1 MTFPPFPLYPHG
13 LFGPY
18 AGLLVGTLVGVAF
31 GLVLERA
38 GFGRA
43 RNLAAQFYLTDLR
56 VLKVMFSAIVT
67 ALVGMTLLGGIG
79 VLDLSL
85 ITVPETFLWPQLV
98 GGLLLGAGFIVSG
111 YCPGTGVVAVASGNL
126 DGVAAL
132 GGIMAGSLAFGFGYG
147 PLESFY
153 KSGAMGV
160 VRIDRLLGV
169 PMSVVAAAVVA
180 MAVGAFLG
188 GEKLEAIFAPRQGEP
203 IPGSPVRVKARV
215 FSGFAAVA
223 ALALVALALPAR
235 HASLA
240 AKPAQRMGAVEL
252 AKRLVASPESWWVVD
267 LRPDAVAENGRLPG
281 AIVVGSEEKGAAA
294 AAGLTPTRKLVVYS
308 QGDLAAPPEGVK
320 RFAGDV
326 YVLEGGYDAWKTGV
340 LTPPKAPDGATAAQ
354 LAEFRTRAALYAHF
368 TGTAATAGPARSEP
382 RPAAAPAT
390 EPKKGGGC

>member
-1 MTFPPFPLYPHG
+1 MTFPLYPHG
-13 LFGPY
+13 LFGTY

-31 GLVLERA
+31 GFVLERA

-67 ALVGMTLLGGIG
+67 ACVGMAFLAGIG
-79 VLDLSL
+79 VLDLAL

-126 DGVAAL
+126 DAVAAI

-169 PMSVVAAAVVA
+169 PISVVAAAVVA

-188 GEKLEAIFAPRQGEP
+188 GEKLEAIFAPRQGELVP
-203 IPGSPVRVKARV
+203 ASPARVKVRV
-215 FSGFAAVA
+215 FSGFAVVA

-235 HASLA
+235 HAVLA
-240 AKPAQRMGAVEL
+240 AKPEQRISAVAL
-252 AKRLVASPESWWVVD
+252 AKDLVASPQSWWVVD
-267 LRPDAVAENGRLPG
+267 LRPEAVAEKGRLPG
-281 AIVVGSEEKGAAA
+281 AIVVGPEEKGAAA
-294 AAGLTPTRKLVVYS
+294 AANLAATRKLVIYS
-308 QGDLAAPPEGVK
+308 QSDLAAPPEGVK
-320 RFAGDV
+320 RFAGEI
-326 YVLEGGYDAWKTGV
+326 YVLKGGYDAWKAEV
-340 LTPPKAPDGATAAQ
+340 LTAPRAEENPTAAQ
-354 LAEFRTRAALYAHF
+354 SADFKVRLALYARY
-368 TGTAATAGPARSEP
+368 TGAASTTGPARSEP
-382 RPAAAPAT
+382 RPAAPAA

>member
-1 MTFPPFPLYPHG
+1 MAMTFPLYPHG
-13 LFGPY
+13 LFGTY
-18 AGLLVGTLVGVAF
+18 AGLLVGTLVGIAF
-31 GLVLERA
+31 GFVLERA

-67 ALVGMTLLGGIG
+67 ALVGMTFLSGIG
-79 VLDLSL
+79 VLDLAL

-147 PLESFY
+147 PLEHFY

-169 PMSVVAAAVVA
+169 PIAVVAAAVVA

-188 GEKLEAIFAPRQGEP
+188 GEKLEAIFAPRQGELVP
-203 IPGSPVRVKARV
+203 ASPARVKARV
-215 FSGFAAVA
+215 FGGFAAVA

-235 HASLA
+235 HTVA
-240 AKPAQRMGAVEL
+240 AEKAVKKIGAVEL
-252 AKRLVASPESWWVVD
+252 GKQLVVSPQSWWVVD
-267 LRPDAVAENGRLPG
+267 LRADAAAEKGRLPG
-281 AIVVGSEEKGAAA
+281 SILVGPEEKGAAA
-294 AAGLTPTRKLVVYS
+294 AAGLAATRKLVVYGQS
-308 QGDLAAPPEGVK
+308 DLAAPPEGVK

-326 YVLEGGYDAWKTGV
+326 YILKGGYDAWKAEI
-340 LTPPKAPDGATAAQ
+340 LTAPTLPESPTAAES
-354 LAEFRTRAALYAHF
+354 ADSRVRAALYAHY
-368 TGTAATAGPARSEP
+368 TGTAQAAGLARSEP
-382 RPAAAPAT
+382 RPAAASAT